1 MHTAKEGLWLYSF
14 LWELCSMPD
23 DLLIINCDNQG
34 AIALAKNNKFH
45 ACTKHI
51 NVQYHSIC
59 KAVEDGKI
67 AV

>member
-1 MHTAKEGLWLYSF
+1 ML
-14 LWELCSMPD
+14 D
-23 DLLIINCDNQG
+23 DPLIINCDYQG
-34 AIALAKNNKFH
+34 AIALAKDNKFH